1 MNTPNKLTLLRVLM
15 VPLFLVAFIM
25 FDFIPYN
32 FLFAL
37 IIFIAASV
45 TDFVD
50 GYLARKNN
58 QVTTFGKFL
67 DPLADKIL
75 VISALICFVEFG
87 LASAVAVII
96 IIAREFAVTS
106 IRLIAAS
113 NDGTVIAA
121 SNIGK
126 IKTVVQIVAIIT
138 PLVLL
143 AFDQI
148 IPFSTFIPF
157 VVPIAIISNVLVI
170 LAMIFTA
177 YSGVVYILE
186 NKSLINTTK

>member
-1 MNTPNKLTLLRVLM
+1 MNTPNKLTLLRVLL
-15 VPLFLVAFIM
+15 VPIFLITFLM
-25 FDFIPYN
+25 CDFIPFN
-32 FLFAL
+32 FVFAL
-37 IIFIAASV
+37 SIFIAASI

-58 QVTTFGKFL
+58 QITTFGKFL

-75 VISALICFVEFG
+75 VISALICFVEYG

-121 SNIGK
+121 NQIGK
-126 IKTVVQIVAIIT
+126 IKTVVQLVAIIT

-143 AFDQI
+143 AVNQI
-148 IPFSTFIPF
+148 LPFNSFLPF
-157 VVPIAIISNVLVI
+157 ELPIAIISNVLVT

-177 YSGVVYILE
+177 YSGVVYIME
-186 NKSLINTTK
+186 NKELINTTK